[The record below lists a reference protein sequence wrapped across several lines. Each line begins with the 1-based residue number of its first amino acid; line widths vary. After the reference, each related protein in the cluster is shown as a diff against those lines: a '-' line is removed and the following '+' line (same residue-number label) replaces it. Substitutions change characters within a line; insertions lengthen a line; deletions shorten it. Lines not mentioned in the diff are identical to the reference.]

1 MKKTKKVD
9 LDKQWYLKC
18 LKEMEDKFGDYE
30 KEEREEQE
38 MNVLLFHK
46 LEIVLKYDL
55 ELHKKQL
62 IVNIIY
68 FILIIC
74 CFIISLIAFFK

>member
-9 LDKQWYLKC
+9 LDKQWYLKS
-18 LKEMEDKFGDYE
+18 LKEMEDKFGDYQ
-30 KEEREEQE
+30 KEQREEQE
-38 MNVLLFHK
+38 MNVLLFNK
-46 LEIVLKYDL
+46 IEIVLKYDL
-55 ELHKKQL
+55 EFHKKQL
-62 IVNIIY
+62 IVNIIF